1 MGSTTRK
8 MLYMSVAMI
17 LFISALSMGY
27 TLFTS
32 TADALDQTYQTNQG
46 LDRNQTTTL
55 KETSK
60 TDTVLGS
67 VVVQNIYHNHDL
79 GIPVYVDGVDRSDPD
94 TVGTINVQAKFNV
107 TFIRDTQG
115 HLTSI
120 RYTTTP

>member
-1 MGSTTRK
+1 

-27 TLFTS
+27 YLFTS

-60 TDTVLGS
+60 TDTILGS

-94 TVGTINVQAKFNV
+94 TVGAINVYSKFNV

-115 HLTSI
+115 NLTSI
-120 RYTTTP
+120 RYTTSP